1 MQNACVECLEP
12 FGNRLDYRNSTVE
25 TAQLPVD
32 ATSRGRNGHGQH
44 GHGVPT
50 VPVFI
55 DNLKLHAF
63 S

>member
-1 MQNACVECLEP
+1 MQNACVEWLEP
-12 FGNRLDYRNSTVE
+12 FRNRLDYRNSTVV
-25 TAQLPVD
+25 TAY
-32 ATSRGRNGHGQH
+32 SHGRHGP

-50 VPVFI
+50 VQVFM